1 MTWHLIRPNGQGQYN
16 ATNSKEI
23 DAGGH
28 KVKVNKAKQ
37 GREEEALWH
46 ERLSVDGLAACSSED
61 IIYIL
66 GRVKEGYKASYADI
80 VICYH
85 H

>member
-1 MTWHLIRPNGQGQYN
+1 M
-16 ATNSKEI
+16 
-23 DAGGH
+23 
-28 KVKVNKAKQ
+28 KVNKAKQ

-46 ERLSVDGLAACSSED
+46 GRPKRGWFILAACSSED